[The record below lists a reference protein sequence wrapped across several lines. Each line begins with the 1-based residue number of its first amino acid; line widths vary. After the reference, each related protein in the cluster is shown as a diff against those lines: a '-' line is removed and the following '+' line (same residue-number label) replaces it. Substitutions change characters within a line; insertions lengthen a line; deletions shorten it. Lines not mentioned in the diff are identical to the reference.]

1 MRPFHTII
9 PTVLAVT
16 VAGCTSSRDGADDKS
31 LQAPLEIKLGE
42 PGGTPCGPLE
52 LRAGQMLVPPRCCP
66 PLELRNAK
74 GDVVQVL
81 DVTARE
87 QRLVAPVG
95 LYSLVGHDPSGKECV
110 LQLRVTNE

>member
-1 MRPFHTII
+1 MRRFHTII
-9 PTVLAVT
+9 LTLLAVT
-16 VAGCTSSRDGADDKS
+16 VAGCASCRDGADDSS
-31 LQAPLEIKLGE
+31 LQAPLEIRLGE
-42 PGGTPCGPLE
+42 PGGTPCGPLA
-52 LRAGQMLVPPRCCP
+52 LRSGQMLMPPRCCP
-66 PLELRNAK
+66 PLELRNAR

-110 LQLRVTNE
+110 LRLRVTNE